1 MLAVGVQINVSQKM
15 QITAAP
21 NFIINYSDAV
31 DGYQNRGVDI
41 MMSST
46 IGILFSL

>member
-1 MLAVGVQINVSQKM
+1 MELGEV
-15 QITAAP
+15 TAAP

-31 DGYQNRGVDI
+31 DGYKNKGADI